1 MSANARN
8 RLLVFIVSVF
18 ECYYSLLRST
28 QDTAIFILVVDT
40 LFALAALGSEIEIA
54 MEVEDERLVE
64 ILHLCVLR
72 IRRKC

>member
-28 QDTAIFILVVDT
+28 QDTAIFIFVVDT
-40 LFALAALGSEIEIA
+40 LFALATLGTEIEIA
-54 MEVEDERLVE
+54 VE
-64 ILHLCVLR
+64 I
-72 IRRKC
+72 KD

>member
-1 MSANARN
+1 MIWLALNKVIAQG
-8 RLLVFIVSVF
+8 LFG
-18 ECYYSLLRST
+18 ST